1 MQRPIL
7 AIVRERNVALHCADA
22 WCNEIIAGV
31 QGEVRGKTAKK
42 KFGSHARQ
50 QLLDEARRGLRRGPV
65 RTGKK
70 VTHSRWLVVLR
81 SFGAVA
87 GGCGAARDW

>member
-42 KFGSHARQ
+42 KKVWVACK
-50 QLLDEARRGLRRGPV
+50 AATLRRSAK
-65 RTGKK
+65 RTE
-70 VTHSRWLVVLR
+70 TR
-81 SFGAVA
+81 SSKNRKEG
-87 GGCGAARDW
+87 DSQ